1 MEQTLRRKV
10 LLSWLILIFLQTA
23 ASQSSVM
30 YMMSVSP
37 TTRSEMQSSASST
50 PTMIVPDQTRGSEMQ
65 SSASSTLTIKVSNQT
80 GGSETTTSTEEKT
93 TEPTTRKSI
102 DTLFLKASLFC
113 SLANPVDMQ

>member
-50 PTMIVPDQTRGSEMQ
+50 PTMIVPDQTRGSE
-65 SSASSTLTIKVSNQT
+65 
-80 GGSETTTSTEEKT
+80 
-93 TEPTTRKSI
+93 SI
-102 DTLFLKASLFC
+102 AIFCIFYSHHKGLKP
-113 SLANPVDMQ
+113 NRRIRNDNIY

>member
-80 GGSETTTSTEEKT
+80 GGSESCFKLGDNGPTPAQVIIPICCRKNGVKT
-93 TEPTTRKSI
+93 HSQTK
-102 DTLFLKASLFC
+102 
-113 SLANPVDMQ
+113 